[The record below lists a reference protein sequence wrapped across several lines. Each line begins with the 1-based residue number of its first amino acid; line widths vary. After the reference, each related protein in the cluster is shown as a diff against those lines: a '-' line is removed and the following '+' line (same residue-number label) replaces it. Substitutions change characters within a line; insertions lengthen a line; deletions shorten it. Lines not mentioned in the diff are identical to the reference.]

1 MSQNTLKEIL
11 ANLHC
16 GWGGRQPQIIK
27 LSLRYVHLKH
37 GNVQRG
43 KFIMAVYAFFFSR
56 LLKHTG
62 FDVILFALFVFSW
75 DWWLPQKEQSINSV
89 WYSSGKMPRGKPLLI
104 YSKGQMERNLFKL
117 LPFLPSE
124 EELVESIRDAGSW
137 GTEGRRCGSEV
148 LTTHFTLFLKGNRH
162 LMNLWRPWAISGLN
176 MPRVFMGSQALW
188 LSG

>member
-1 MSQNTLKEIL
+1 MCRGAS
-11 ANLHC
+11 
-16 GWGGRQPQIIK
+16 
-27 LSLRYVHLKH
+27 LSWLCML
-37 GNVQRG
+37 
-43 KFIMAVYAFFFSR
+43 FFFFFR

-75 DWWLPQKEQSINSV
+75 DWWLPQKEQRINSV
-89 WYSSGKMPRGKPLLI
+89 WYSSGKMPWGKPLLV

-137 GTEGRRCGSEV
+137 GTGGRRCGSEV
-148 LTTHFTLFLKGNRH
+148 LTAHFTSFLKGNRH
-162 LMNLWRPWAISGLN
+162 LMNLWRPWAISELN